1 MENNTTPPKEIYV
14 SEFALAVLCKEEHT
28 TIYIN
33 KVKQSDQITYLSEQS
48 VLEMLAEKEDKI
60 KFLELE
66 SQVALKGFMNQLA
79 EKDKEIP
86 KWIPV
91 TTKPEF
97 DGEYLCCL
105 FETEECGTTHIKQRV
120 LSNHFNVWMVKA
132 NQSVLF
138 WMPLP
143 KQP

>member
-1 MENNTTPPKEIYV
+1 MN
-14 SEFALAVLCKEEHT
+14 KEEL
-28 TIYIN
+28 IN
-33 KVKQSDQITYLSEQS
+33 KVKSHFNLRLAKKDEQTI
-48 VLEMLAEKEDKI
+48 LEFAQQYADTKTAE
-60 KFLELE
+60 
-66 SQVALKGFMNQLA
+66 LKA
-79 EKDKEIP
+79 EKDREIP

-97 DGEYLCCL
+97 DGEYLCSVI
-105 FETEECGTTHIKQRV
+105 ETEECGTSHIKQRV

-143 KQP
+143 EQP

>member
-1 MENNTTPPKEIYV
+1 MENNTTPMKQINEIWITKTD
-14 SEFALAVLCKEEHT
+14 SEVLALPLGLGGINGLI
-28 TIYIN
+28 TIEDN
-33 KVKQSDQITYLSEQS
+33 GGQVKYLSEQS
-48 VLEMLAEKEDKI
+48 VNEMLAEKDR
-60 KFLELE
+60 
-66 SQVALKGFMNQLA
+66 
-79 EKDKEIP
+79 EIP

-97 DGEYLCCL
+97 DGEYLCSVI
-105 FETEECGTTHIKQRV
+105 ETEECGTSHIKQRV

-143 KQP
+143 EQP